1 MNLYR
6 FIKVIYGIL
15 VSTFA
20 FIISSIL
27 LNAIGGVE
35 PKFIVYVI
43 TILFMF
49 LFYYMN
55 NKISKKNGYKIII
68 VVHNVLYF
76 ITLCIMF
83 GVGDNLSLQL
93 IVLIQEVLL
102 FGGES
107 GSITRDFYKS
117 RLRNL
122 VIFLVVGIVFS
133 FFASK
138 EVTTYLYPFYM
149 LFLITGI
156 ILLRASRAFQYKLES
171 SKKAK
176 SYIIIIVLSLFLFN
190 PYIYTFLLNII
201 KILYKKIE
209 WIPLTLIYFISLL
222 LEYPIKMIQALL
234 ANAKTTESVD
244 NGAKTVDN
252 QLKVGDYSGV
262 TTNLVL
268 KIIFILLIVMFF
280 IIMFRMILKRS
291 KDKQR
296 NIETLGGIERE
307 SLEELGKNNKKI
319 KKNNWSG
326 ANGKILEIFYNIEKD
341 TYKKNI
347 FKRSMTASQL
357 FNISKSYIDR
367 DKEFKNIIDT
377 YNEAK
382 FSSHEISKE
391 VIKEYEENYK
401 GLKKQIKDIKKA

>member
-1 MNLYR
+1 
-6 FIKVIYGIL
+6 
-15 VSTFA
+15 
-20 FIISSIL
+20 
-27 LNAIGGVE
+27 
-35 PKFIVYVI
+35 
-43 TILFMF
+43 
-49 LFYYMN
+49 
-55 NKISKKNGYKIII
+55 
-68 VVHNVLYF
+68 
-76 ITLCIMF
+76 MF
-83 GVGDNLSLQL
+83 GIGDNLSLQL

-107 GSITRDFYKS
+107 GSITRDFYKI

-122 VIFLVVGIVFS
+122 VIFLVIGIGFS

-138 EVTTYLYPFYM
+138 EVTTYLYPFYI

-190 PYIYTFLLNII
+190 PYIYTVILSIL
-201 KILYKKIE
+201 KILYKKVE
-209 WIPLTLIYFISLL
+209 WIPLAFIYVLSLL
-222 LEYPIKMIQALL
+222 LEYPIKMLQALL
-234 ANAKTTESVD
+234 ANSKTTESAD
-244 NGAKTVDN
+244 IGAKTVDN

-268 KIIFILLIVMFF
+268 KIIFIILIIMFF
-280 IIMFRMILKRS
+280 IIMFRVILKRS

-307 SLEELGKNNKKI
+307 SLEKLGKNNKRMR
-319 KKNNWSG
+319 KNNWSG
-326 ANGKILEIFYNIEKD
+326 VNGKILEIFYNIEKD

-357 FNISKSYIDR
+357 FNISKSYIDTH
-367 DKEFKNIIDT
+367 KEFKHIIDT
-377 YNEAK
+377 YNKAK
-382 FSSHEISKE
+382 FSSHEISEE
-391 VIKEYEENYK
+391 VTKEYEENYK
-401 GLKKQIKDIKKA
+401 ELKKQIKDIKKV